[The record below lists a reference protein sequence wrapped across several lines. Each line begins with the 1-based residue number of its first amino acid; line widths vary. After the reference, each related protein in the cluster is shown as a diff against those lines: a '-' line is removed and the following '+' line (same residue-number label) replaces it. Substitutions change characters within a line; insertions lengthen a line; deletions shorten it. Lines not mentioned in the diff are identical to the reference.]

1 MTNNEDSFFYAQG
14 PLATDLAEVG
24 HDSTGLDEPGFWAPG
39 GKRFGVYSAKQTT
52 WPLPR
57 CA

>member
-14 PLATDLAEVG
+14 PLATDLAEVD

-39 GKRFGVYSAKQTT
+39 ANFEDPWTFDALRGVAK
-52 WPLPR
+52 L
-57 CA
+57 